1 MITVF
6 HLRDSPFV
14 GGPEKQILG
23 QCARLDRSRFEP
35 VIVSFAG
42 TGSNAFMRAAAD
54 LGIRAASVYDG
65 KLAFPAAV
73 RQLRALTGRAGEC
86 VIISSGFKADLTA
99 CLLRVPWIA
108 WFHGHTACSPRVRFY
123 EALDLLALRRA
134 DTTITVCESAA
145 RQLREIGLRRIT
157 VVPNAVDVDLIA
169 SHGTRHTARSELGIG
184 DENDPSRYPTW
195 RGPVVGTAARMS
207 VEKGLGCFIDAAKTI
222 LASHPDTRFLLIG
235 DGPLRAG
242 LERRAER
249 LGIASRFVFAGFRAD
264 AATLIK
270 AMDVFVL
277 PSLREN
283 LPVALLEAMACGVS
297 VAATDVGGVGEV
309 LDGTGV
315 APIAPGSTR
324 ALAQAVIDLLDDPAL
339 RARNASALAIRA
351 REFSF
356 DRQVRLMEAAI
367 LAQTRFSGLSPCR

>member
-35 VIVSFAG
+35 VVVSFAG
-42 TGSNAFMRAAAD
+42 TGSDALMSAASD
-54 LGIRAASVYDG
+54 LGIRAASVHDG

-73 RQLRALTGRAGEC
+73 RQLRALTGQAGEC

-99 CLLRVPWIA
+99 RLLRVPWIA
-108 WFHGHTACSPRVRFY
+108 WFHGHTACTPRVRFY

-134 DTTITVCESAA
+134 QTTVAVCESAA

-157 VVPNAVDVDLIA
+157 VIPNAVDVDLIA
-169 SHGTRHTARSELGIG
+169 SRGTRQTARSELGISDG
-184 DENDPSRYPTW
+184 EDPYDPSRHPTW
-195 RGPVVGTAARMS
+195 RRPVVGTAARMS
-207 VEKGLGCFIDAAKTI
+207 PEKGLGYFIDAAKTI
-222 LASHPDTRFLLIG
+222 LAAHPNTRFLLIG
-235 DGPLRAG
+235 DGPLRG
-242 LERRAER
+242 ELERRAER
-249 LGIASRFVFAGFRAD
+249 LGIASRFVFAGFRSD
-264 AATLIK
+264 AAGLIK

-283 LPVALLEAMACGVS
+283 LPVALLEAMACGVG
-297 VAATDVGGVGEV
+297 VVATDVGGVGEV

-315 APIAPGSTR
+315 TPIAPGSAR
-324 ALAQAVIDLLDDPAL
+324 ALADAVIALLDDPAL
-339 RARNASALAIRA
+339 RARSASALTIRA

-367 LAQTRFSGLSPCR
+367 LA